1 MDILSVSAISV
12 ISATDLGYKKR
23 RKETRLQKGK
33 QEKKEKGRK
42 YAQLT
47 NLPGGN
53 GGLFSKQA

>member
-12 ISATDLGYKKR
+12 ISANDLGYRKR
-23 RKETRLQKGK
+23 RKESRLQKGK
-33 QEKKEKGRK
+33 QIKKGKDRK